1 MSIRSYRELEVW
13 QKAMDLVIGCYDAG
27 KRFPQTERYGLTSQ
41 LQRAAVSVPANIAE
55 GQGRNH
61 TREFINHLSIA
72 YGSLM
77 EVETH
82 LQIACRLHYIESD
95 SLESL
100 LEKCA
105 VVGRMLNGLMQS
117 LNRRLTGPPTTDH
130 H

>member
-1 MSIRSYRELEVW
+1 MIIRSYRELEVW
-13 QKAMDLVIGCYDAG
+13 QKAMDLVVLCYQVAA
-27 KRFPQTERYGLTSQ
+27 KFPKGEMYGLVVQ

-82 LQIACRLHYIESD
+82 LQIASRLNYLDGSMLD
-95 SLESL
+95 AL
-100 LEKCA
+100 LSKSAEI
-105 VVGRMLNGLMQS
+105 GRMLIFFFKQK
-117 LNRRLTGPPTTDH
+117 TAYEI
-130 H
+130 

>member
-1 MSIRSYRELEVW
+1 MIIRSYRELEVR
-13 QKAMDLVIGCYDAG
+13 QKAMDLVVLCYQAAE
-27 KRFPQTERYGLTSQ
+27 KFPKGEMYGLVAQ

-82 LQIACRLHYIESD
+82 LQIAARLAYIAQSELD
-95 SLESL
+95 SL
-100 LEKCA
+100 
-105 VVGRMLNGLMQS
+105 VVKTNEIGRMLNGLMQS
-117 LNRRLTGPPTTDH
+117 LNRRLTTDH
-130 H
+130 